1 MGKKRAMV
9 WVMTG
14 LLLAL
19 ALWMGTQEERPE
31 RPQLFSVRLAGGETI
46 RCWNKEGEGSYLFL
60 PGGTA
65 LESLT
70 VIADPELEL
79 RLEDRPLES
88 GPFPAFAAV
97 DGNYEI
103 SWRSGGGRESTRLTI
118 LRSENLPALFIDVDS
133 GNMEYIH
140 AKKGNQEAG
149 SLRALSAEGAQMYA
163 GAIKSIQGRGNT
175 TWTRGK
181 KPYSLTLSGA
191 ADLLGMGQAERWVLL
206 SNSMDISL
214 IRNKLVYDFAE
225 EIGLDYSPETRWVEL
240 YLNGEYAGQYLLTE
254 RNEVHPNRVALG
266 QQHFLVSLELE
277 ERLRNQERPLYIT
290 QAHQVLR
297 IHDNT
302 LADGEME
309 AVLQQ
314 MENAILAEDGI
325 DPVSGKSW
333 EDCIDLDSWAKKY
346 LIEEVFA
353 NFDGGTLSQFFY
365 YDTSLGKIY
374 AGPVWDYDLA
384 LGNNDYWED
393 MGKQAFFGNRR
404 QITENEYA
412 EWFYALC
419 KKEAFQSRVE
429 ALYETLF
436 LPKLEA
442 LLETGLGTYDET
454 IARSAGMNAIRWYLA
469 EDDYEIECRFLRGFL
484 KDRMGLLEKIWLK
497 HEPYCTLQI
506 RLEPRDYIRLILTPG
521 EVPDWLPDPSSGA
534 ADRFVRWYYA
544 DTGEP
549 FDKTRPIYEDTVVL
563 VEYTDGTLYT
573 LAYYGPPAVLLLIF
587 VALILADKGRRG
599 GAHGAKRNRKLPA

>member
-19 ALWMGTQEERPE
+19 ALWMGTQEVRPE

-149 SLRALSAEGAQMYA
+149 SLRALSAEGAQIYA
-163 GAIKSIQGRGNT
+163 GEIKSIQGRGNT

-181 KPYSLTLSGA
+181 KSYSVTLGGA

-206 SNSMDISL
+206 SNSMDASL

-254 RNEVHPNRVALG
+254 RNEVHPNRVNLG
-266 QQHFLVSLELE
+266 QSRFLVSLEVE

-365 YDTSLGKIY
+365 YDTSLRKIY

-393 MGKQAFFGNRR
+393 MGKQAFYGNRR

-454 IARSAGMNAIRWYLA
+454 IARSAGMNAVRWY
-469 EDDYEIECRFLRGFL
+469 YEADAYEVQSRLLREFLE
-484 KDRMGLLEKIWLK
+484 DRMGLLEKIWLK
-497 HEPYCTLQI
+497 HQPYCTLQI
-506 RLEPRDYIRLILTPG
+506 RLNDGDYTRFVLEPG
-521 EVPDWLPDPSSGA
+521 EVPDWLPDPSSGV

>member
-1 MGKKRAMV
+1 MV

-19 ALWMGTQEERPE
+19 ALWMGTKEVRPE

-79 RLEDRPLES
+79 RLEDQPLEF

-97 DGNYEI
+97 DGTYEI

-133 GNMEYIH
+133 GSMEYIH

-149 SLRALSAEGAQMYA
+149 SLQVLSAGGAQMYA
-163 GAIKSIQGRGNT
+163 GEIKSIQGRGNT

-191 ADLLGMGQAERWVLL
+191 ADLLGMGEAERWVLL
-206 SNSMDISL
+206 ANSRDCSNL
-214 IRNKLVYDFAE
+214 RNKLVYDFAG

-240 YLNGEYAGQYLLTE
+240 YLNGEYAGLYLLTE
-254 RNEVHPNRVALG
+254 RNEVHPNRVNLG
-266 QQHFLVSLELE
+266 ESRFLVSLELE
-277 ERLRNQERPLYIT
+277 ERLRNQELPMHIT

-333 EDCIDLDSWAKKY
+333 EECIDLDSWAKKY

-353 NFDGGTLSQFFY
+353 NFDGATLSQFFY

-374 AGPVWDYDLA
+374 AGPVWDYDLT
-384 LGNNDYWED
+384 LGSIDFWGET
-393 MGKQAFFGNRR
+393 GKQALYGNRR
-404 QITENEYA
+404 QINVDEFV

-429 ALYETLF
+429 TLYETLF

-442 LLETGLGTYDET
+442 LLETGLGTYDEI
-454 IARSAGMNAIRWYLA
+454 IARSAGMNAVRWYIGENA
-469 EDDYEIECRFLRGFL
+469 YENECLFLREFL
-484 KDRMGLLEKIWLK
+484 EDRMGLLEKIWLN

-506 RLEPRDYIRLILTPG
+506 RMNDGDYIRFVLEPG
-521 EVPDWLPDPSSGA
+521 EVPDWLPDPSSNA
-534 ADRFVRWYYA
+534 VERFVRWYYA

-563 VEYTDGTLYT
+563 VDFTDGTLYT
-573 LAYYGPPAVLLLIF
+573 LGYYGPPVVLLLIF
-587 VALILADKGRRG
+587 AGLLLADKGRRG